1 MDRRYTTGFQGVLR
15 LQKRISISI
24 SSHIKEQLEQ
34 LAKMNYRTLNG
45 EINKAL
51 DWYVLQHSDSE
62 VMQKE
67 TFTTPTHAIET
78 SSQTQT
84 EADQHLNA
92 PIYTNTNQ
100 YDEVEEF

>member
-1 MDRRYTTGFQGVLR
+1 MDRHYTIGFQGVLR

-51 DWYVLQHSDSE
+51 DWYVLNQNE
-62 VMQKE
+62 GELVK
-67 TFTTPTHAIET
+67 TNILTTPTHAIET
-78 SSQTQT
+78 SIEPQT
-84 EADQHLNA
+84 EADPYLNA
-92 PIYTNTNQ
+92 PICTNNNR

>member
-1 MDRRYTTGFQGVLR
+1 MLR

-51 DWYVLQHSDSE
+51 NWYVLQHLDGE
-62 VMQKE
+62 VVEKE
-67 TFTTPTHAIET
+67 TFTTPTHVIET
-78 SSQTQT
+78 SSAPQT

-92 PIYTNTNQ
+92 PIYTTNNQ

>member
-1 MDRRYTTGFQGVLR
+1 MDRCYTTGFQGVLG

-45 EINKAL
+45 EINQAL
-51 DWYVLQHSDSE
+51 DWYVFSQGNGI
-62 VMQKE
+62 VMEKE
-67 TFTTPTHAIET
+67 TLTTPTHAIET
-78 SSQTQT
+78 SVAPQT
-84 EADQHLNA
+84 EANQHLNA
-92 PIYTNTNQ
+92 PIYTNNNQ